1 MQKKSIDATLVFV
14 VIALVIFGMIMISSV
29 SVYPSFKIT
38 SRMVAAWLIG
48 ESNNY
53 FYLSKNIAH
62 VLIGLFS
69 LMIFS
74 KIPYSVFE
82 KHVKPIFYGSVLWL
96 FLVLFVGIEYNG
108 ARGWLNIPGLPSLQ
122 PVEFAK
128 IGLILFLAYFIK
140 KRRSSI
146 ADFSEGFI
154 PFFFIGTSVFILL
167 AFQPDF
173 GSILIIAPVLTALYF
188 VAGWN
193 IRYLM
198 VSFLACM
205 IGALGIYFLGKA
217 GGSWGSSLGYI
228 SARIDNYFDDSH
240 TLFEKGND
248 DSKIYQTKQGL
259 LAIGSG
265 WFFWLGFGKSIQKF
279 GYLPEVQW
287 DFIFSVIVEEL
298 WFFWAILLF
307 SAYFTIVYRWYAIS
321 RWVKDPFAKY
331 TAFGI
336 TTLILVQMF
345 INVWVNLNVVPLT
358 GVTLPFV
365 SYGGSSLISLMIATG
380 ILLNISRHVEY
391 IPYGNT
397 SSVIGSNKRIKV

>member
-1 MQKKSIDATLVFV
+1 MQKKSIDTTLVFI

-38 SRMVAAWLIG
+38 SKMVAQWVLG

-62 VLIGLFS
+62 VIIWLLA

-74 KIPYSVFE
+74 KIPYFFFE
-82 KHVKPIFYGSVLWL
+82 KYVKQIFFWSLILLFSVLIIG
-96 FLVLFVGIEYNG
+96 VEYNG
-108 ARGWLNIPGLPSLQ
+108 ARGWLNIPWLPSIQ

-140 KRRSSI
+140 KRRSLLS
-146 ADFSEGFI
+146 DFSDGFI
-154 PFFFIGTSVFILL
+154 PFFLIALSIFILL
-167 AFQPDF
+167 ALQPDF
-173 GSILIIAPVLTALYF
+173 WSILIIAPVVTAIYF
-188 VAGWN
+188 VAWGN
-193 IRYLM
+193 IRYLL
-198 VSFLACM
+198 VTFLACFVGAGTIYG
-205 IGALGIYFLGKA
+205 IG
-217 GGSWGSSLGYI
+217 SLWDPQDNSLSYI
-228 SARIDNYFDDSH
+228 SGRIDNFFQDN
-240 TLFEKGND
+240 TLLFEKPNPDGKD
-248 DSKIYQTKQGL
+248 YQTKQWL

-265 WFFWLGFGKSIQKF
+265 GFFGLGFGKSIQKF

-298 WFFWAILLF
+298 WFFGACILF
-307 SAYFTIVYRWYAIS
+307 SLYFIIAYRWYMIS
-321 RWVKDPFAKY
+321 RRVKDPFAKY
-331 TAFGI
+331 VAFGI
-336 TTLILVQMF
+336 TTLILMQMF

-365 SYGGSSLISLMIATG
+365 SYGGSSLISLLMATG

-391 IPYGNT
+391 HPVNSYDGI
-397 SSVIGSNKRIKV
+397 IGKKRIKV